1 MVVGFFQKFLSHG
14 DVVVSTNFGLQLDS
28 VKNPENPFIKN
39 IKTMLNGGRMWLFAV
54 ALMLPGFA
62 KLTNLMGFGL
72 FSKESIKFF
81 MEQFS
86 DDLII
91 IDHKG
96 KIFFINKQFITDFI
110 SQ

>member
-1 MVVGFFQKFLSHG
+1 MYLKEVL
-14 DVVVSTNFGLQLDS
+14 LDDL
-28 VKNPENPFIKN
+28 KYI
-39 IKTMLNGGRMWLFAV
+39 
-54 ALMLPGFA
+54 
-62 KLTNLMGFGL
+62 
-72 FSKESIKFF
+72 SIKFF